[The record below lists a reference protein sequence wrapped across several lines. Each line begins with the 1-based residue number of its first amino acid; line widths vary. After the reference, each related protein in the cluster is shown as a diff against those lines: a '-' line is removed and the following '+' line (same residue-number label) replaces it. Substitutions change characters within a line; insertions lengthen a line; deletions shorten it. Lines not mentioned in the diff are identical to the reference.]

1 MDIQEEQL
9 RAMVKLLRTTITK
22 MENIIGTNCQ
32 ITSIDVGGMISD
44 MEDDLHE
51 VEIELHD
58 VVN

>member
-32 ITSIDVGGMISD
+32 ITSIDVGGMISSLQ
-44 MEDDLHE
+44 DDLHE

-58 VVN
+58 TVN